1 MPAIK
6 LPTPCSA
13 EPLLR
18 VPSATRS
25 KGSALHLRLR
35 PALAAA
41 ALTFLVGSC
50 APALVEQSANR
61 SVPAAYTPATAAAP
75 ADTATAARVRWQAF
89 FADPNLRAL
98 IETALAGNQEL
109 NITRQEIEI
118 ARAEVRARKGEYL
131 PFVGLGG
138 RAALDRVSRTTIQ
151 GATEDKIN
159 IEEGHRTPDPLG
171 NLQVA
176 AVASWEVDIWHRLR
190 NARQA
195 AANRYLASIEGRNF
209 MVTNLVAEIASNY
222 YELLALDNQLAL
234 VQQNIGIQTNALQ
247 LVRLQKESARVTEL
261 AVRRFEAQVQHT
273 TALQYSI
280 QQRIVE
286 TENRLNFLCG
296 RFSQPVARASDA
308 FATAVPNVVAAGA
321 PAQLLQN
328 RPDIRQAEQ
337 LLTAAHLDVR
347 VARAAFYPAL
357 HLDGAVGLG
366 AFRPGLL
373 LTTPESLLFGLGA
386 DLMAPLVNRNGLKA
400 GLKAANARQ
409 TQAVVQY
416 QRAVLNGYLEVAN
429 QLASVQNLA
438 RAYDA
443 KTREVDALTTSVEI
457 AGNLFQSARAD
468 YTEVLITQRDAL
480 EARFDLID
488 TRLQQLTA
496 AVNVYR
502 ALGGGWQ

>member
-1 MPAIK
+1 MPFLK
-6 LPTPCSA
+6 LSILSDPRA
-13 EPLLR
+13 
-18 VPSATRS
+18 A
-25 KGSALHLRLR
+25 RLR

-41 ALTFLVGSC
+41 VLTFLVGSC
-50 APALVEQSANR
+50 APALVEQAANR
-61 SVPAAYTPATAAAP
+61 SVPTAYATAPAAATP
-75 ADTATAARVRWQAF
+75 DTTNAGRSRWQTF
-89 FADPNLRAL
+89 FADPYLRTL
-98 IETALAGNQEL
+98 IEAALANNQEL

-151 GATEDKIN
+151 GATEDNIN
-159 IEEGHRTPDPLG
+159 IREGQRTPDPLPG
-171 NLQVA
+171 FQVG
-176 AVASWEVDIWHRLR
+176 AVASWEVDIWRRLR

-195 AANRYLASIEGRNF
+195 ATNRYLATIEGRNF
-209 MVTNLVAEIASNY
+209 LVTNLVAEIASAY

-234 VQQNIGIQTNALQ
+234 VQQNIGIQTNALE

-261 AVRRFEAQVQHT
+261 AVRRFEAQVLHT
-273 TALQYSI
+273 TALQFGI

-286 TENRLNFLCG
+286 TENHLNFLCG
-296 RFSQPVARASDA
+296 RFSQPVARAPDA
-308 FATAVPNVVAAGA
+308 FVSAVPAVVAAGV
-321 PAQLLQN
+321 PVQLLQN
-328 RPDIRQAEQ
+328 RPDVRQAEQ
-337 LLTAAHLDVR
+337 NLTAANLDVR

-357 HLDGAVGLG
+357 RLDGAIGVGS
-366 AFRPGLL
+366 FRPSLL
-373 LTTPESLLFGLGA
+373 LRTPESLLFGLGA
-386 DLMAPLVNRNGLKA
+386 DLMAPLFNRNGLKA
-400 GLKAANARQ
+400 GFAAATARQ
-409 TQAVVQY
+409 SQAVYQY
-416 QRAVLNGYLEVAN
+416 QRAVLTGYLEVAN
-429 QLASVQNLA
+429 QIASISNLA

-443 KTREVDALTTSVEI
+443 KTREVAALTTSVEI

-496 AVNVYR
+496 AVSVYR

>member
-1 MPAIK
+1 MR
-6 LPTPCSA
+6 
-13 EPLLR
+13 LLN
-18 VPSATRS
+18 
-25 KGSALHLRLR
+25 LR

-41 ALTFLVGSC
+41 VLTFVVGAC
-50 APALVEQSANR
+50 APALIEQSANR
-61 SVPAAYTPATAAAP
+61 TVPGAYTPASATTTAA
-75 ADTATAARVRWQAF
+75 ADTATTARIRWAAF
-89 FADPNLRAL
+89 FADPYLRAL
-98 IETALAGNQEL
+98 IDTALTRNQEMT
-109 NITRQEIEI
+109 IARQEIEI
-118 ARAEVRARKGEYL
+118 TRAEVRARKGEYL

-138 RAALDRVSRTTIQ
+138 RAALDRMSRTTIQ
-151 GATEDKIN
+151 GATEDNIN
-159 IEEGHRTPDPLG
+159 IREGQRTPDPLG

-176 AVASWEVDIWHRLR
+176 AVASWELDVWRRLR

-195 AANRYLASIEGRNF
+195 ATNRYLASVEGRNF
-209 MVTNLVAEIASNY
+209 TVTNLVADLANTY
-222 YELLALDNQLAL
+222 YELLALDAQLAL

-273 TALQYSI
+273 TALQYGI

-286 TENRLNFLCG
+286 VENRVNFLCG
-296 RFSQPVARASDA
+296 RFSQPVARAPNA
-308 FATAVPNVVAAGA
+308 FATTVPNVVAAGA

-337 LLTAAHLDVR
+337 NLTAAKLDVR
-347 VARAAFYPAL
+347 VARAAFYPAFR
-357 HLDGAVGLG
+357 LDGTVGLG

-386 DLMAPLVNRNGLKA
+386 DVLAPLVNRNGLKA
-400 GLKAANARQ
+400 NYAASTARQ
-409 TQAVVQY
+409 TQAVLQY
-416 QRAVLNGYLEVAN
+416 QRAVLNGYLEVTN
-429 QLASVQNLA
+429 QLANVANLA
-438 RAYDA
+438 GAFEA
-443 KTREVDALTTSVEI
+443 KTKEVNALTTSVEI